1 MCSQSQ
7 RQFIFRCFRF
17 DDKNSFMKMKQ
28 RALRWPKL
36 NVFWVLDFSDNF
48 NYVMYASISIERI
61 NKKEYYVFIQTI
73 KWIQKL
79 LQDRWLLTQVLVN
92 SVLAETKFTIKRKQ
106 CIDIWPWK
114 KKNKKWGGSENENHL
129 SDPIYFFLLS
139 YYVNFV
145 SKYMYVSSTN
155 DTVNKDIQY
164 DAETGGKK
172 KPRTRH
178 YGNVVPR
185 LFSFFNMVAGRT
197 PKLKLIL
204 NNP

>member
-1 MCSQSQ
+1 MFTKPKTI
-7 RQFIFRCFRF
+7 FIFRCFWF

-79 LQDRWLLTQVLVN
+79 LQDWWLLTQVLVN
-92 SVLAETKFTIKRKQ
+92 SVLAETNFTIKRKQ

-114 KKNKKWGGSENENHL
+114 IKKEKMRRKRTRDPQERAIKLQKESKKKFNEKTLVLLYIAIMFYHYLLESFRHVKKKNRVINRTTTDLSEAKPNYEAF
-129 SDPIYFFLLS
+129 SVVERKDQRFLLL
-139 YYVNFV
+139 
-145 SKYMYVSSTN
+145 T
-155 DTVNKDIQY
+155 
-164 DAETGGKK
+164 
-172 KPRTRH
+172 
-178 YGNVVPR
+178 
-185 LFSFFNMVAGRT
+185 
-197 PKLKLIL
+197 
-204 NNP
+204 

>member
-7 RQFIFRCFRF
+7 RQFIFRCFWF

-36 NVFWVLDFSDNF
+36 NVFWVFDFSDNF
-48 NYVMYASISIERI
+48 NCVMYASISIERI

-114 KKNKKWGGSENENHL
+114 KKKEKMRRKRKWKPFVRSNL
-129 SDPIYFFLLS
+129 FLFTFLLRQFCLK
-139 YYVNFV
+139 VHV
-145 SKYMYVSSTN
+145 CIKYKWYRE
-155 DTVNKDIQY
+155 Q
-164 DAETGGKK
+164 
-172 KPRTRH
+172 R
-178 YGNVVPR
+178 
-185 LFSFFNMVAGRT
+185 
-197 PKLKLIL
+197 
-204 NNP
+204 